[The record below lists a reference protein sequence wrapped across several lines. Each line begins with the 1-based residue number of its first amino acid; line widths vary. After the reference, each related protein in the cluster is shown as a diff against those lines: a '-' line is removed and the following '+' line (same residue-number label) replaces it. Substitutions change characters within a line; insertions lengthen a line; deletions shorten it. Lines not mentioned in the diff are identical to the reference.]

1 MLDKGYDRVC
11 TPHLAKEELYQTSG
25 HAGKYLEDMFSV
37 YGGTSKENFF
47 LEADELSAPYAD
59 FRGQSILLP

>member
-1 MLDKGYDRVC
+1 MIIREAIKDYLWDLHKDKGYDRVC

-37 YGGTSKENFF
+37 Y
-47 LEADELSAPYAD
+47 
-59 FRGQSILLP
+59 